1 MKENEINILHYL
13 NNTVEEKTLLLF
25 LEREKGKKDFSRLGV
40 AK

>member
-25 LEREKGKKDFSRLGV
+25 LDFSRFGV
-40 AK
+40 TK